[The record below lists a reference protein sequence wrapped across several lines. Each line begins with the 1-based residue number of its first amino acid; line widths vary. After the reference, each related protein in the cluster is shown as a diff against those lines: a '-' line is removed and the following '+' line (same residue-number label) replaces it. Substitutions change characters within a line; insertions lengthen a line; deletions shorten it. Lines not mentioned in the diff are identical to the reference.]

1 MQTRTRAEDTVNARC
16 RIMIGQAREGRKNR
30 DREEGLRRER
40 AKECEGR
47 EWGREERNVK
57 GRER

>member
-1 MQTRTRAEDTVNARC
+1 MNARC